1 MFVDNHKSAIRRFF
15 LLCILIITLPSSA
28 YTEQELKAFAKLERQ
43 LSQQSDIKEQW
54 HLNQVENQASA
65 YKRQALDASQKIQ
78 ALVKEES
85 LSPLLGMQKP
95 TRNPDQAPKG
105 VMVFV
110 SLTMP
115 DTALKQLLTQ
125 SEHLGI
131 PLVIRGVLPEG
142 FPATA
147 KRIESLIRS
156 PNQAPIQ
163 SGFSISPD
171 WFKQFDITKVPA
183 FVSVKPGRCLPE
195 QPCSNA
201 DYDILYGNIS
211 LYQALDYLATGD
223 AQQNIHPL
231 LRTLYSQ

>member
-1 MFVDNHKSAIRRFF
+1 MGWMMAVTLPTGAISAIQNDGLNGLLLSPDFHGLAIRASF
-15 LLCILIITLPSSA
+15 LTALPSC
-28 YTEQELKAFAKLERQ
+28 F
-43 LSQQSDIKEQW
+43 
-54 HLNQVENQASA
+54 
-65 YKRQALDASQKIQ
+65 
-78 ALVKEES
+78 
-85 LSPLLGMQKP
+85 SPLSYCFHPSSFG
-95 TRNPDQAPKG
+95 
-105 VMVFV
+105 
-110 SLTMP
+110 
-115 DTALKQLLTQ
+115 AL
-125 SEHLGI
+125 
-131 PLVIRGVLPEG
+131 IRGVLPEG

-183 FVSVKPGRCLPE
+183 FVSVKSGRCLPE

-231 LRTLYSQ
+231 LHTLYSQ

>member
-95 TRNPDQAPKG
+95 TRNPNQAPKG

-147 KRIESLIRS
+147 KHIESLIRS

-183 FVSVKPGRCLPE
+183 FVSVKSGRCLPE

-211 LYQALDYLATGD
+211 LYQALDYLAMGD

>member
-1 MFVDNHKSAIRRFF
+1 M
-15 LLCILIITLPSSA
+15 LIQSKNSKT
-28 YTEQELKAFAKLERQ
+28 FAKLEQ
-43 LSQQSDIKEQW
+43 ALSQQTDVVNPYHID
-54 HLNQVENQASA
+54 QVQNQANA
-65 YKRQALDASQKIQ
+65 YKQQALDASQKIQ

-85 LSPLLGMQKP
+85 LSPLFGMQKT

-183 FVSVKPGRCLPE
+183 FVSVKSGRCLPE

-201 DYDILYGNIS
+201 DLRHS
-211 LYQALDYLATGD
+211 LWQYLALSSARLSRHGRC
-223 AQQNIHPL
+223 AAKHSPSAAHPL
-231 LRTLYSQ
+231 FAMIFPYHHFR